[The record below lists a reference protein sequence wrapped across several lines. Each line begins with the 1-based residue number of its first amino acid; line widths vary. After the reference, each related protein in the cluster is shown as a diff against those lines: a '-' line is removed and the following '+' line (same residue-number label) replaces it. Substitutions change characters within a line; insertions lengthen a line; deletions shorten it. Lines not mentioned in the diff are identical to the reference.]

1 MRSDSAKRG
10 IARAPHR
17 SLLRAVGL
25 TDRELDQPFIGIV
38 NSFNEVVPGHIHLNA
53 LADAVKG
60 GVRSAGG
67 TPFELNTIGVCDGIA
82 MGHLGMKYS
91 LPSREIIADSVE
103 IMAQAHAFDALV
115 FIPNCDKIIPG
126 MLMAAA
132 RLNIPSI
139 FVSGGPMLAGR
150 LGSRPGEKFD
160 VNTMFVGVGRVNAG
174 EMSEDELDELERIA
188 CPGCGSCAGMFT
200 ANTMNCLTEALGM
213 SLPGSGTI
221 PAVDA
226 RRIGLARET
235 GIQVMELLDKNVC
248 PRDILTKAA
257 FQNAFMVDMA
267 LGGST
272 NSVLHLIAIAHE
284 AGIEFPLPEINDI
297 SGKTPHLSK
306 LSPAGEHRIEDL
318 DLAGGIGAVMKE
330 IESLLNMEVK
340 RASGKSLKQ
349 ELAEAQVRDREVIR
363 PFGQPHSPTGG
374 LAMLFGNLAPEGAV
388 VKSAAVSPNMMSY
401 RGEARVFNSEEDATE
416 AILAG
421 FIKPGQVV
429 VIRYE
434 GPKGGPGMREMLGPT
449 SILAG
454 MGLADKVGL
463 ITDGRFSGA
472 TKGAAVGHISPE
484 AASGGPIAALRDGD
498 MIMLDI
504 PNRRIDV
511 DLSEEEIKGR
521 LARITPFEPK
531 IKTGYLLRYAEKVTS
546 AGRGAVFET

>member
-25 TDRELDQPFIGIV
+25 TDRELDQPFIGIE

-53 LADAVKG
+53 IADAVKG

-235 GIQVMELLDKNVC
+235 GMQVMGLLDKNVC